1 MLLFVFWIRN
11 LLKMVIPKFDE
22 QALKNFAGVLANVL
36 THSKITEMLMMC
48 NIPPAEGSNKQDRL
62 YYAFKSIQDKNGCA
76 NNVVDFIQKTI
87 SPRRYDDN
95 EKYEKDRTSINEKLL
110 YEGYEI
116 NEKGQMQQCKK
127 AQTISEAKERSQKI
141 KTKIRGMK
149 IHSEI
154 IRYCDEEWL
163 NEDYFHAMEEVAKS
177 VFDRLRQI
185 TGIQQDGAALVA
197 NCFAIGQSGFPLL
210 ALNKLE
216 TLNEKSE
223 QTGFMNFCTGFYGL
237 YRNPKAHNAR
247 VNEDVKLEQ
256 FAEVL
261 VVASIIHERL
271 DHVYLTRR

>member
-1 MLLFVFWIRN
+1 
-11 LLKMVIPKFDE
+11 MVIPKFDE

-36 THSKITEMLMMC
+36 THGKITDMLLMC
-48 NIPPAEGSNKQDRL
+48 HIPEANGSNKQDRL
-62 YYAFKSIQDKNGCA
+62 YYAFKNIQDSNGCA
-76 NNVVDFIQKTI
+76 NNVIDFIQKTI
-87 SPRRYDDN
+87 TPRRYNDHKAF
-95 EKYEKDRTSINEKLL
+95 EADRTAISEKLL
-110 YEGYEI
+110 YEGYEV
-116 NEKGQMQQCKK
+116 NEKGQVQQCKK
-127 AQTISEAKERSQKI
+127 AQTITEAKERSQKI

-154 IRYCDEEWL
+154 IKYCDEEWL

-177 VFDRLRQI
+177 VFDRLRHM
-185 TGIQQDGAALVA
+185 TGVQQDGASLVT
-197 NCFAIGQSGFPLL
+197 NCFSIGQSGLPML

-216 TLNEKSE
+216 TLSEKSE

-237 YRNPKAHNAR
+237 YRNPKAHDAR

-271 DHVYLTRR
+271 DHAYLTRR